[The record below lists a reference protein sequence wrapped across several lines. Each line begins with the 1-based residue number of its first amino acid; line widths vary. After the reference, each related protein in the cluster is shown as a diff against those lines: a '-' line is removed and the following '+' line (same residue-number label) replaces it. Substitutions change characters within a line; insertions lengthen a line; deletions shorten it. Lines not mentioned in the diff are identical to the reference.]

1 MNASIPTQRFYRKR
15 PTPWPVRIFLI
26 VAIAFGIWVDVST
39 ADLGTADSASAS
51 DDTAAANP
59 AQTPLLGL
67 DDQHSK
73 IENIVRSL
81 AARH

>member
-1 MNASIPTQRFYRKR
+1 MNASIPTHRFYRKR

-26 VAIAFGIWVDVST
+26 VAIVFGIWVDVST
-39 ADLGTADSASAS
+39 AGLAKPDATADDAL
-51 DDTAAANP
+51 AANP

>member
-15 PTPWPVRIFLI
+15 PTPWPVRIFLVAAI
-26 VAIAFGIWVDVST
+26 VFGIWVDVST
-39 ADLGTADSASAS
+39 ADLGTIDSGTGGQVAAD
-51 DDTAAANP
+51 P

-67 DDQHSK
+67 ADDHSTMA
-73 IENIVRSL
+73 NIVRSL

>member
-39 ADLGTADSASAS
+39 ADRGTT
-51 DDTAAANP
+51 DDPSTLNP
-59 AQTPLLGL
+59 AQTPLIGL

>member
-1 MNASIPTQRFYRKR
+1 MNASIPTHRFYRKR
-15 PTPWPVRIFLI
+15 PTPWPVRIFLL
-26 VAIAFGIWVDVST
+26 VAIAFGIWVDIST
-39 ADLGTADSASAS
+39 ADLGTTDGPS
-51 DDTAAANP
+51 AANP
-59 AQTPLLGL
+59 AQTPLIGL